1 MKSIRSEQS
10 SYFKLILLDETENP
24 VENGK
29 SFAKEDTEGKLII
42 LVKIYIYIHTSI
54 YRYIDIYIYKYI
66 YIYIFIYI

>member
-1 MKSIRSEQS
+1 MG
-10 SYFKLILLDETENP
+10 DEAENP

-54 YRYIDIYIYKYI
+54 YIYIDIYINI